1 MIVSNVK
8 RLPFLLALMGLL
20 ILVAGCQS
28 VSTDGPTEGQ
38 AAGDAVGTGSGI
50 DLDAQESK
58 LREAGSVTMRSSTTM
73 TRRSMGSTASRNQT
87 RYAELDFESG
97 RAFTRLDPLGGSIR
111 EAYRTGSDGGV
122 TYEVRN
128 PETYPHYV
136 DPERS
141 REIDRSQLVG
151 ILSVDEAALERRGAD
166 TVDGVSGTVYVADSF
181 EAVEP
186 GAYDSMTPSDVTD
199 FRVTYVVDEGVVR
212 YQRIDLTA
220 TRDGVEVS
228 ESTRTRF
235 NDVGSTTVSQPDWLE
250 TAKSEASKADFDD
263 VIVRTY
269 NASGDGE
276 LVELD
281 VAAKR
286 GELAATSRVGPRISD
301 DPLFEVEDIDRY
313 RVGSVA
319 EYSYQVD
326 SVENVTISVHY
337 DDGAVAAANESDLRL
352 VTMNRTYLSE
362 PVEATV
368 DSEANVVS
376 VTFTDPEKLDQY
388 QGKTFLVFKWP
399 QFRQTMNERPSDE

>member
-1 MIVSNVK
+1 MSNAK
-8 RLPFLLALMGLL
+8 WLPFLLTLVGLL

-28 VSTDGPTEGQ
+28 VSPDGPTEGQ

-58 LREAGSVTMRSSTTM
+58 LREVGSVTVRSSSTM
-73 TRRSMGSTASRNQT
+73 TRRSMGSTTTRNQT

-97 RAFTRLDPLGGSIR
+97 RAFTRLDPLGGSIS

-122 TYEVRN
+122 TYEVHN
-128 PETYPHYV
+128 PETYPQYV

-186 GAYDSMTPSDVTD
+186 GAYDSVTPDDVTD

-220 TRDGVEVS
+220 TRDGVEMS
-228 ESTRTRF
+228 ESTTKRF
-235 NDVGSTTVSQPDWLE
+235 SDVGSATVSQPDWLE
-250 TAKSEASKADFDD
+250 TAKSEASEADFDD

-269 NASGDGE
+269 NASGDRG

-281 VAAKR
+281 VAAKKA
-286 GELAATSRVGPRISD
+286 ELDGASPVGPRIND
-301 DPLFEVEDIDRY
+301 NRMYQGERIDRY
-313 RVGSVA
+313 RAGSIA
-319 EYSYQVD
+319 KYYFLVD
-326 SVENVTISVHY
+326 SVENVTIRVHY
-337 DDGAVAAANESDLRL
+337 DDGAVDAANESGLRL
-352 VTMNRTYLSE
+352 VTLNRTTQLFE
-362 PVEATV
+362 PVDTTV
-368 DSEANVVS
+368 DSEENVVS
-376 VTFTDPEKLDQY
+376 ATITDPEKLDHY
-388 QGKTFLVFKWP
+388 QGKTFLALRW
-399 QFRQTMNERPSDE
+399 QQYQRAWAEQLSDG